1 MESEVTDTV
10 RVIRSHPVQ
19 YQVKLQSREYDTQHR
34 GMRLLLGSRRLS
46 RKQSPSSI
54 RHPIPYI
61 SLHTPD
67 FSAKLILMNLNNS
80 PKRMEVHSRSLAG
93 KIEIESKLQ
102 FSNLSGYCSR
112 NKSIFEFLDSSHQQE
127 LQELRTERMEG
138 AEVVN

>member
-54 RHPIPYI
+54 RRPIPYI
-61 SLHTPD
+61 GLHIPD
-67 FSAKLILMNLNNS
+67 FSAKLIRVSLNNS
-80 PKRMEVHSRSLAG
+80 LPKIKIYSHSLAD
-93 KIEIESKLQ
+93 KIEIESKPQ
-102 FSNLSGYCSR
+102 FSRSSKYCSR
-112 NKSIFEFLDSSHQQE
+112 NKSIFEFIDTTHRQE
-127 LQELRTERMEG
+127 EQDVQFERMEV
-138 AEVVN
+138 AKYVN